1 MCYPTFFE
9 KACVSYLSDGFV
21 AKLAASNI
29 VAGRTGRISHQRVPE
44 DASMRVPALVAALR
58 VVVILALA
66 SVVGGPGTEAAQGA
80 PAAVPKRVTEIIFLG
95 TAGGPPLRPDR
106 SEPSTLLIVDGRKYL
121 IDCGIG
127 TMRRMIEAGIKSEQ
141 IKTIFFTHLHAD
153 HDLGLA
159 DVMAN
164 DFVHTDLFGAT
175 VSFDIYGPPQTRE
188 LVDAAFHFITIG
200 FRPFEAE
207 NPSASRAANGQFA
220 SPFVA
225 HEFDRDGVIFRD
237 DKIRVIATENS
248 HYALMPLPQRA
259 AFRSYSYRIETP
271 HGVIVFTGDTGPSD
285 AVARLAKGADVLV
298 AEASSRD
305 REDRDRF
312 VHSMAERN
320 HWSPKRARAFRAHFI
335 SEHLD
340 TDNIGELATRA
351 GVKTVMLYHYDPLDK
366 ADQAAYA
373 RGVKKKFAGSV
384 FAPDDLDRYCMV
396 TGIVGPCRYRPE
408 QSSH

>member
-1 MCYPTFFE
+1 M
-9 KACVSYLSDGFV
+9 SQ
-21 AKLAASNI
+21 
-29 VAGRTGRISHQRVPE
+29 RSHR
-44 DASMRVPALVAALR
+44 RC
-58 VVVILALA
+58 ALA
-66 SVVGGPGTEAAQGA
+66 FAAFAAAFSSASAARAQA
-80 PAAVPKRVTEIIFLG
+80 PLPTDNHRTEIIFLG
-95 TAGGPPLRPDR
+95 TAGGPPLRADR
-106 SEPSTLLIVDGRKYL
+106 SEPSTLLIVDGREYL

-225 HEFDRDGVIFRD
+225 HEFDQDGVIFRD
-237 DKIRVIATENS
+237 NKIRVIATENS

-312 VHSMAERN
+312 IH
-320 HWSPKRARAFRAHFI
+320 
-335 SEHLD
+335 
-340 TDNIGELATRA
+340 
-351 GVKTVMLYHYDPLDK
+351 
-366 ADQAAYA
+366 
-373 RGVKKKFAGSV
+373 
-384 FAPDDLDRYCMV
+384 
-396 TGIVGPCRYRPE
+396 
-408 QSSH
+408 

>member
-1 MCYPTFFE
+1 M
-9 KACVSYLSDGFV
+9 
-21 AKLAASNI
+21 
-29 VAGRTGRISHQRVPE
+29 H
-44 DASMRVPALVAALR
+44 VPALVVALR
-58 VVVILALA
+58 VVVLVALALA
-66 SVVGGPGTEAAQGA
+66 VGLPGAEAEAAQDASAAA
-80 PAAVPKRVTEIIFLG
+80 PRRVTEVVFLG
-95 TAGGPPLRPDR
+95 TGGGPPLRLDR
-106 SEPSTLLIVDGRKYL
+106 SEPSTLVIVDGRGYL

-127 TMRRMIEAGIKSEQ
+127 TERRMIEAGIQSEQ
-141 IKTIFFTHLHAD
+141 IKTVFLTHLHAD

-164 DFVHTDLFGAT
+164 DFAHTDLFGAT
-175 VSFDIYGPPQTRE
+175 ASFDIYGPPQTRE

-207 NPSASRAANGQFA
+207 NPSARGTINGHFV

-225 HEFDRDGVIFRD
+225 HEFDRDGVVFRD
-237 DKIRVIATENS
+237 DKIRVIAAENS
-248 HYALMPLPQRA
+248 HYALMTRPQRE
-259 AFRSYSYRIETP
+259 AFKSYAYRIETP

-312 VHSMAERN
+312 IRSMAARN
-320 HWSPKRARAFRAHFI
+320 HWSPKRAKAFQAHFI

-340 TDNIGELATRA
+340 TDNIGELATKA
-351 GVKTVMLYHYDPLDK
+351 GVKAVMLYHYDPLDK

-373 RGVKKKFAGSV
+373 SGVKNKFAGAV

-396 TGIVGPCRYRPE
+396 TGIVGPCRDRP
-408 QSSH
+408 